1 MKNGRIQIFT
11 HINHVPNEYEVAKL
25 AEHYPV
31 DFHYLLTNV
40 RKWLDTPA
48 IIPTRPIP
56 KHINW
61 VTAYEPGKY
70 DLAILRLDQQATDP
84 TIGKGQIYRQLN
96 EVIQDIPKL
105 VVNHGVPTW
114 DDAHPEDIVMN
125 GGEIV
130 TSRGVRRLDGMK
142 DLIGDNF
149 MVVNS
154 YEAAAA
160 WGFGYPLIHG
170 LTKEEWWDL
179 PKEPRVVIQLSPG
192 GLEKMYNRQLLSEI
206 KARVKDKTGLD
217 VMHITVNF
225 LAKSWDDYRQFLGS
239 SLVYINPTKASPMP
253 RSRTEAMFSGCCVL
267 SSRYHGWEEFVENGV
282 EGFIVPDNP
291 LSYAEA
297 VDQLINHNYQAAVEI
312 GQRGKEL
319 AHRLFNTERF
329 LKDMYFIVSE
339 VAKGNRPEWQGEK
352 IWDQALV

>member
-25 AEHYPV
+25 AEEYPV

-40 RKWLDTPA
+40 RKWLDTPSV
-48 IIPTRPIP
+48 IPPRPIP

-61 VTAYEPGKY
+61 VTSYEPGKY

-84 TIGKGQIYRQLN
+84 SIGKGQIYRQLN

-114 DDAHPEDIVMN
+114 DDAHPEDVVLN
-125 GGEIV
+125 GGEIL
-130 TSRGVRRLDGMK
+130 TTRGPRKLDGMK

-154 YEAAAA
+154 YDAAKE

-170 LTKEEWWDL
+170 LDKDEWWDL
-179 PKEPRVVIQLSPG
+179 PKEPRVTIQLSPG

-206 KARVKDKTGLD
+206 KARVKAKTGLD

-225 LAKSWDDYRQFLGS
+225 LAKNWSDYRNFLGS
-239 SLVYINPTKASPMP
+239 SLVYINPTKCSPMP

-267 SSRYHGWEEFVENGV
+267 SSKYHGWEEFVDNGV

-297 VDQLINHNYQAAVEI
+297 VDQLINFNYKEAVEI

-319 AHRLFNTERF
+319 AYRLFSKERF
-329 LKDMYFIVSE
+329 LKDLYFIVSE
-339 VAKGNRPEWQGEK
+339 LAKGNRPEWKGEK
-352 IWDQALV
+352 IWDGVRV